1 MSKRRIIGC
10 LIVRHGIVV
19 QSIGFRRYLPVG
31 RPEIAARFLDEW
43 GVDEII
49 LLDIEARRE
58 GRLVDTSMVRRVSQ
72 AIHAPLTVGGGI
84 RSVDD
89 VRDVIAN
96 GADKISVNGLLLENL
111 GEVERIVES
120 YGVQSVVGSI
130 DVRRDDRNGFTVW
143 ADGGRCETSNQPVD
157 WARRVADAGAGEIL
171 VNAIHRDGAGIGFD
185 LDLVDQISRAVDIPI
200 IAIGGAGAP
209 GHFHDV
215 LEGTAV
221 SAVAAAN
228 FLHFTEH
235 SIAVIKSHLLGR
247 KDDVRLESE
256 ASYLH
261 LRLVEDG
268 RLDRRNEAD
277 LLDEIFEHIPEEVI

>member
-10 LIVRHGIVV
+10 LVVRHGIVV
-19 QSIGFRRYLPVG
+19 QSIGFCRYLPVG
-31 RPEIAARFLDEW
+31 CPEIAARFLDEW

-58 GRLVDTSMVRRVSQ
+58 GRLIDTGMVRRVSQ

-96 GADKISVNGLLLENL
+96 GADKISVNGLLLEKL

-120 YGVQSVVGSI
+120 YGVQCVVGSI
-130 DVRRDDRNGFTVW
+130 DVWRDYRGVLLVK
-143 ADGGRCETSNQPVD
+143 ADGGRRETEIQPVD
-157 WARRVADAGAGEIL
+157 LARRVADAGAGEIL
-171 VNAIHRDGAGIGFD
+171 VNAIHRDGVGAGFD
-185 LDLVDQISRAVDIPI
+185 LDLVDQISRAVDVPV
-200 IAIGGAGAP
+200 IAVGGAGRP
-209 GHFHDV
+209 EHFHDV
-215 LEGTAV
+215 LEETTV

-247 KDDVRLESE
+247 DDDVRLESE
-256 ASYLH
+256 SSYLH
-261 LRLVEDG
+261 LPLAEDG

-277 LLDEIFEHIPEEVI
+277 LLDEIFEHIPKEVI